1 MAGSHRAQR
10 LTAPSAEQKMVSEKD
25 ILRALRVVNDP
36 EVGVNIVDLGL
47 VYGTEVD
54 GNTVRILMTMTTPAC
69 PMHSYLTEEVREAIL
84 SQEKDVEKVDVQLV
98 WDPPWSPQMISE
110 EGRRRLGWQ

>member
-1 MAGSHRAQR
+1 
-10 LTAPSAEQKMVSEKD
+10 MVSEQN
-25 ILRALRVVNDP
+25 ILQALRGVNDP

-47 VYGTEVD
+47 VYSTEIV
-54 GNTVRILMTMTTPAC
+54 GGKVRIQMTMTTPAC

-84 SQEKDVEKVDVQLV
+84 SQHEEVEDVNVELV

-110 EGRRRLGWQ
+110 KGKRQLGWS

>member
-1 MAGSHRAQR
+1 
-10 LTAPSAEQKMVSEKD
+10 MVSEED
-25 ILRALRVVNDP
+25 ILQTLHGVNDP

-47 VYGTEVD
+47 VYATEIQGD
-54 GNTVRILMTMTTPAC
+54 NVRVVMTMTTPAC

-84 SQEKDVEKVDVQLV
+84 GQYDGVENVSVELV

-110 EGRRRLGWQ
+110 NGKRQLGWT

>member
-1 MAGSHRAQR
+1 
-10 LTAPSAEQKMVSEKD
+10 MVSEQN
-25 ILRALRVVNDP
+25 ILQALRGVNDP

-47 VYGTEVD
+47 VYSTEVVGD
-54 GNTVRILMTMTTPAC
+54 KVRILMTMTTPAC

-84 SQEKDVEKVDVQLV
+84 IQNEEVEEVNVELV

-110 EGRRRLGWQ
+110 NGKRQLGWA

>member
-1 MAGSHRAQR
+1 MA
-10 LTAPSAEQKMVSEKD
+10 SEED
-25 ILRALRVVNDP
+25 ILQTLRTVNDP

-47 VYGTEVD
+47 IYSMEVHGD
-54 GNTVRILMTMTTPAC
+54 TVRIVMTMTTSAC

-84 SQEKDVEKVDVQLV
+84 IQEEDVEKVDVQLV

-110 EGRRRLGWQ
+110 KGRRQLGWQ

>member
-1 MAGSHRAQR
+1 MAS
-10 LTAPSAEQKMVSEKD
+10 EQD
-25 ILRALRVVNDP
+25 ILQALRGVNDP

-47 VYGTEVD
+47 IYSVEIHGD
-54 GNTVRILMTMTTPAC
+54 AARIVMTMTTPAC

-84 SQEKDVEKVDVQLV
+84 SRHEEVESVNVELV

-110 EGRRRLGWQ
+110 TGKRQLGWQ

>member
-1 MAGSHRAQR
+1 
-10 LTAPSAEQKMVSEKD
+10 MVSEQN
-25 ILRALRVVNDP
+25 ILQALRGVNDP

-47 VYGTEVD
+47 VYSTEVVGD
-54 GNTVRILMTMTTPAC
+54 KVRILMTMTTPAC

-84 SQEKDVEKVDVQLV
+84 NQNEEVEEVNVDLV

-110 EGRRRLGWQ
+110 NGKRQLGWA